1 MAKKKKYM
9 KFVAENIGLN
19 LGVAVG
25 SNVVGS
31 LSGSIPSSNQKNILK
46 GMEITSMIPMVHA
59 GSGLMSITNDMFKST
74 KRKRK
79 KKR

>member
-1 MAKKKKYM
+1 MAKKNKYM
-9 KFVAENIGLN
+9 KFVTENIGLN
-19 LGVAVG
+19 LGVGIG

-31 LSGSIPSSNQKNILK
+31 LSGNIPSSDQKNILK

-59 GSGLMSITNDMFKST
+59 GSGLINMTGNMFGST
-74 KRKRK
+74 RKKRK